1 MELSQEFLLE
11 TFYSYCKRPL
21 YKKYQN
27 IFNAECP
34 VCKEGR
40 STGRSRR
47 LFFFPLKNYLYCHN
61 CSKSWTP
68 FEWVK
73 EVTSLSVPEILK
85 RNKNPTSSVTLKFS
99 VTNNIDSAHQLVTE
113 DLPSESIDLTDASQ
127 IAFYQ
132 TNRYVNIA
140 LEYCNKRRLF
150 TAVNSCRKFFLSLKD
165 KVHKNRLV
173 IPFYRENSI
182 VCYQTRSLT
191 EKQFPKYL
199 TKFGEKEVFGLNNIS
214 VEIPYIFIFE
224 GPIDSMFV
232 QNGLAIASL
241 TATEHQN
248 EQLSSLLGYEHIYV
262 FDNDKNNPQTS
273 LRIEKYIKSG
283 KKVFIWPKEFA
294 SFKDFNEVCCKLQLN
309 EIPWKFVVKNSC
321 KQAEALLKYKLVSHV
336 LNTQ

>member
-85 RNKNPTSSVTLKFS
+85 RNKNPTSSVALKFS

-165 KVHKNRLV
+165 KVHKNRY
-173 IPFYRENSI
+173 INTFYWMLDLIIHLRLLI
-182 VCYQTRSLT
+182 VCILIILY
-191 EKQFPKYL
+191 
-199 TKFGEKEVFGLNNIS
+199 
-214 VEIPYIFIFE
+214 
-224 GPIDSMFV
+224 
-232 QNGLAIASL
+232 
-241 TATEHQN
+241 
-248 EQLSSLLGYEHIYV
+248 
-262 FDNDKNNPQTS
+262 
-273 LRIEKYIKSG
+273 
-283 KKVFIWPKEFA
+283 
-294 SFKDFNEVCCKLQLN
+294 
-309 EIPWKFVVKNSC
+309 
-321 KQAEALLKYKLVSHV
+321 
-336 LNTQ
+336 